1 MHERPRESGVFG
13 LAQSLL
19 DSRLMPN
26 LSTHRWATALRRVV
40 FAGLLAGSLP
50 GHARAEASPDPVAG
64 ARATQGQRHD
74 AVAALEVSRQALAT
88 QSEALAAEIARL
100 KASGSKPLL
109 VGVGGRLAERLGQ
122 HQALVGQL
130 AQLDRQVEAAKLAE
144 AESRR
149 TLVSA
154 LDTRIAELRGA
165 LGQGDAA
172 AQRTRF
178 EALRRLVEERGRL
191 ANAASPAPGRVVE
204 LPAVDPRRVD
214 PAELQD
220 LAAETRDQA
229 DHVRTALGQLEQR
242 LGQLQSRRRMLR
254 ASAAFSRDESLFNE
268 DERVRRVVS
277 VRGDAMGTASARG
290 VEGRPPSGEGELSG
304 GGNSGPVAT
313 ATGDTAT
320 RGDESPAAAP
330 ESDSNA
336 PPPAAPGGAEFGSD
350 SDGAQA
356 GGADPS
362 PAPVEPSP
370 PVLAVPGGNAFD
382 TAGSGVQPALI
393 VQDSLDPRLLDTDV
407 GGLGPDALA
416 EQIRQLEQRKRALQ
430 KTVQQ
435 LDQRRR
441 VLEREADDDGE

>member
-1 MHERPRESGVFG
+1 
-13 LAQSLL
+13 
-19 DSRLMPN
+19 MPN

-40 FAGLLAGSLP
+40 LAGLLAGALP
-50 GHARAEASPDPVAG
+50 GHARAEASVDPIAG
-64 ARATQGQRHD
+64 ARATLAQRHD

-109 VGVGGRLAERLGQ
+109 VGVGGRLSERLGQ

-130 AQLDRQVEAAKLAE
+130 AQLDRQVEAASTAE
-144 AESRR
+144 AEARR
-149 TLVSA
+149 ALVAA
-154 LDTRIAELRGA
+154 LDTRITEIRGS
-165 LGQGDAA
+165 LGQGDVT

-178 EALRRLVEERGRL
+178 ELLRRLVDERGRL
-191 ANAASPAPGRVVE
+191 ANAAAPAQGRVVE

-229 DHVRTALGQLEQR
+229 DHVRSALGQLEQR
-242 LGQLQSRRRMLR
+242 LGELQSRRRMLR
-254 ASAAFSRDESLFNE
+254 ASAAFSRDESLFGE

-277 VRGDAMGTASARG
+277 VRADAMGTASARG
-290 VEGRPPSGEGELSG
+290 VEGGPTSASG
-304 GGNSGPVAT
+304 GGVASGTSNNGAVAT
-313 ATGDTAT
+313 TAGDGAA
-320 RGDESPAAAP
+320 RGDDAPAGAP
-330 ESDSNA
+330 ESEQS

-350 SDGAQA
+350 SDTAQSGGA
-356 GGADPS
+356 ADPS

-370 PVLAVPGGNAFD
+370 PLLAIPGGAAFD
-382 TAGSGVQPALI
+382 GAGSGVQPALI
-393 VQDSLDPRLLDTDV
+393 VQDSLDPKLLDTDV

-416 EQIRQLEQRKRALQ
+416 EQIRQLELRKRALQ

-441 VLEREADDDGE
+441 VLEREAEDDGE

>member
-1 MHERPRESGVFG
+1 
-13 LAQSLL
+13 
-19 DSRLMPN
+19 MPN

-40 FAGLLAGSLP
+40 LAGLLASALP
-50 GHARAEASPDPVAG
+50 GHARAEASVDPIAG
-64 ARATQGQRHD
+64 ARATLSQRQS

-109 VGVGGRLAERLGQ
+109 VGVGGRLSERLGQ

-130 AQLDRQVEAAKLAE
+130 AQLDRQVEAASTAE
-144 AESRR
+144 AEARR
-149 TLVSA
+149 ALVAA
-154 LDTRIAELRGA
+154 LDTRITEIRGS
-165 LGQGDAA
+165 LGQGDVA

-178 EALRRLVEERGRL
+178 ELLRRLVDERGRL
-191 ANAASPAPGRVVE
+191 ANAAAPAQGRVVE

-229 DHVRTALGQLEQR
+229 DHVRSALGQLEQR
-242 LGQLQSRRRMLR
+242 LGELQSRRRMLR
-254 ASAAFSRDESLFNE
+254 ASAAFSRDESLFGE

-277 VRGDAMGTASARG
+277 VRADAMGTASARG
-290 VEGRPPSGEGELSG
+290 VEGGPTSASG
-304 GGNSGPVAT
+304 GGVASGTSNNGAAGP
-313 ATGDTAT
+313 TGDGTG
-320 RGDESPAAAP
+320 RGEQAPAAAP
-330 ESDSNA
+330 ESNDS
-336 PPPAAPGGAEFGSD
+336 PPPGEASGGGDFGAESGTDSDSALAGGA
-350 SDGAQA
+350 
-356 GGADPS
+356 ADPS

-370 PVLAVPGGNAFD
+370 PLLAIPGGAAFD
-382 TAGSGVQPALI
+382 GAGSGVQPALI
-393 VQDSLDPRLLDTDV
+393 VQDSLDPKLLDTDV

-416 EQIRQLEQRKRALQ
+416 EQIRQLELRKRALQ

-441 VLEREADDDGE
+441 MLEREAEDDGE